1 MGYLHPSVS
10 ILMHSSSKVVHYSDE
25 QMVEI
30 WDRVLQSFK
39 LRPNA
44 Y

>member
-1 MGYLHPSVS
+1 
-10 ILMHSSSKVVHYSDE
+10 
-25 QMVEI
+25 MVEI

-39 LRPNA
+39 IRPNA

>member
-1 MGYLHPSVS
+1 
-10 ILMHSSSKVVHYSDE
+10 YSDE

-30 WDRVLQSFK
+30 WDRILQSFK

>member
-1 MGYLHPSVS
+1 
-10 ILMHSSSKVVHYSDE
+10 KVVHYTDD

-39 LRPNA
+39 IRPNA